1 MSVRAQCLSSLA
13 LLILSLTTA
22 RAAAAGPL
30 SADDVVRMAL
40 SRHPLVAEASA
51 EVTAA
56 EGGVRAATFLR
67 ENPSLS
73 VRVGADK
80 TTREAELAQPL
91 SLTGEGIFAR
101 QAATARL
108 AAAEAGLGRARL
120 VAAAEA
126 RHLWI
131 AAVVAVEERELTR
144 GALDLAIRRCA
155 AVEARAVA
163 GDVPDLDA
171 RLARLGRARA
181 AQDYLVARREEA
193 AVLTELGAWIG
204 RTVSAA
210 ELEADPRDGAPS
222 ATGDAPER
230 SDVLAAQHRLDASL
244 AELKVERAA
253 VLPRVE
259 LGAFSEQG
267 EGERALGPS
276 LSMTLPVWQQ
286 NAEGRARLRGEVA
299 IAQADLDR
307 TRARAAAEGIATA
320 AVATDAVEL
329 LSTLGP
335 DLAADADAALASVEA
350 GFSAGEIDL
359 TTLLFLQDEI
369 LSSRHAFVAACA
381 ASADAAVAHLL
392 AVEDATLLGVQP

>member
-1 MSVRAQCLSSLA
+1 
-13 LLILSLTTA
+13 
-22 RAAAAGPL
+22 
-30 SADDVVRMAL
+30 
-40 SRHPLVAEASA
+40 
-51 EVTAA
+51 
-56 EGGVRAATFLR
+56 
-67 ENPSLS
+67 
-73 VRVGADK
+73 
-80 TTREAELAQPL
+80 
-91 SLTGEGIFAR
+91 
-101 QAATARL
+101 
-108 AAAEAGLGRARL
+108 
-120 VAAAEA
+120 
-126 RHLWI
+126 
-131 AAVVAVEERELTR
+131 
-144 GALDLAIRRCA
+144 
-155 AVEARAVA
+155 
-163 GDVPDLDA
+163 
-171 RLARLGRARA
+171 
-181 AQDYLVARREEA
+181 
-193 AVLTELGAWIG
+193 
-204 RTVSAA
+204 
-210 ELEADPRDGAPS
+210 
-222 ATGDAPER
+222 
-230 SDVLAAQHRLDASL
+230 
-244 AELKVERAA
+244 LKVERAA